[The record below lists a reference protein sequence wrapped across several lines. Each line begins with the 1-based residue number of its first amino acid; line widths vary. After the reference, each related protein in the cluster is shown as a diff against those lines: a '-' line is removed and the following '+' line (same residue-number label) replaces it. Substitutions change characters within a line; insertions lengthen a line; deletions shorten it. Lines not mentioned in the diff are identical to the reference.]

1 MFNIFLNFIFFMLEL
16 GLHCCMWAFC
26 SFIEQGLLSNCG
38 VQASYC
44 SGFSCRGTQPLG
56 TQASVVAACG
66 L

>member
-1 MFNIFLNFIFFMLEL
+1 MFNIFLNFIFFLLAL

-44 SGFSCRGTQPLG
+44 SGFSC
-56 TQASVVAACG
+56 
-66 L
+66 